1 MGVLNVTPDS
11 FSDGGE
17 YYDIEHAVERA
28 LEIEAEGADILDVGG
43 ESTRPGSS
51 AISTDE
57 ELARVLPV
65 LERLRG
71 QLKIPISID
80 TTKPEV
86 AKAAIAAGAE
96 IINDVSGLRFNAD
109 LAQIAA
115 ESGAG
120 LVLMHSRGTPETMQ
134 KMPAVTDIFDE
145 VIRGLAASITVAGR
159 HGVSDEKIIIDPG
172 IGFGKTREQN
182 LELINGLGRL
192 NEELGFPVLLG
203 PSRKSF
209 IRLTLGRDDPLSI
222 LGGTAA
228 SIAIGVE
235 RGARIVRVHDVRE
248 MVAVVRMTEGIR
260 GRGQGSGVE
269 GMEFKL

>member
-1 MGVLNVTPDS
+1 MVFVGCGKARHSAWNGGAAKALKLIHSTLDLNARVHVMGVLNVTPDS

-17 YYDIEHAVERA
+17 FYDIEHAVERA
-28 LEIEAEGADILDVGG
+28 LEIEAEGADILDIGG

-57 ELARVLPV
+57 ELGRVIPV

-96 IINDVSGLRFNAD
+96 IINDVSGLRFNAE

-120 LVLMHSRGTPETMQ
+120 SCADAFARHS
-134 KMPAVTDIFDE
+134 
-145 VIRGLAASITVAGR
+145 
-159 HGVSDEKIIIDPG
+159 
-172 IGFGKTREQN
+172 
-182 LELINGLGRL
+182 
-192 NEELGFPVLLG
+192 
-203 PSRKSF
+203 
-209 IRLTLGRDDPLSI
+209 
-222 LGGTAA
+222 
-228 SIAIGVE
+228 
-235 RGARIVRVHDVRE
+235 
-248 MVAVVRMTEGIR
+248 
-260 GRGQGSGVE
+260 
-269 GMEFKL
+269 